1 MIPAGGPACLKLL
14 DLRLKLRSTMSRGKV
29 LLHARD
35 LSLSL
40 IENGG
45 SIRIVDGVDL
55 KVHEGETVGLIGP
68 TGTGKTVT
76 ARAIMRVLQPIL
88 FAKPVWEI
96 EGEILYRGRDIMN
109 LSEDE
114 LNELRGS
121 EMSMI
126 YQNPAGALNPMLV
139 IGHQTGEPVEAHED
153 IEAQRLKEVVI
164 DYLGKVELPDA
175 RRRFNFFKHQFSS
188 GESQRIMIAMA
199 LICWPSLLIADEPTS
214 ELDVTVQ
221 RQVLELLKRMK
232 EEFSLSTLL
241 ITHDLGVIAEMSD
254 HVYVMY
260 AGRIVEHGSVYKIF
274 DEPGHPYTRGL
285 LRSVPRIDEDHF
297 ELEGIPGE
305 PPQPPYNISG
315 CVFHPRCSHVEGR
328 CREEGPSLEEVEP
341 GHYVACL
348 RADEI

>member
-1 MIPAGGPACLKLL
+1 LN
-14 DLRLKLRSTMSRGKV
+14 RGKV
-29 LLHARD
+29 LLHARN

-40 IENGG
+40 IGDEG
-45 SIRIVDGVDL
+45 SIRVVDGVEL
-55 KVHEGETVGLIGP
+55 KIHEGETVGLIGP

-88 FAKPVWEI
+88 FERPIWEI
-96 EGEILYRGRDIMN
+96 EGEVLYRGRDLMN

-260 AGRIVEHGSVYKIF
+260 AGRIVEHG
-274 DEPGHPYTRGL
+274 TRERL
-285 LRSVPRIDEDHF
+285 
-297 ELEGIPGE
+297 
-305 PPQPPYNISG
+305 
-315 CVFHPRCSHVEGR
+315 
-328 CREEGPSLEEVEP
+328 
-341 GHYVACL
+341 
-348 RADEI
+348 

>member
-1 MIPAGGPACLKLL
+1 
-14 DLRLKLRSTMSRGKV
+14 LRRGKE
-29 LLHARD
+29 LLRVKN
-35 LSLSL
+35 LEISL
-40 IENGG
+40 IKKDD
-45 SIRIVDGVDL
+45 SIKIVDGVDL
-55 KVHEGETVGLIGP
+55 KIHEGETVGLIGP
-68 TGTGKTVT
+68 SGTGKTVT

-88 FAKPVWEI
+88 FEKPVWEI
-96 EGEILYRGRDIMN
+96 EGEVLYRGRDLMK

-153 IEAQRLKEVVI
+153 IEAQRLKEMVI
-164 DYLGKVELPDA
+164 DYLGKVELPEA

-188 GESQRIMIAMA
+188 GEAQRIMMAMA

-214 ELDVTVQ
+214 ELDVTIQ

-285 LRSVPRIDEDHF
+285 LRSIPRIDADHF

-305 PPQPPYNISG
+305 PPQPPYDIPG
-315 CVFHPRCSHVEGR
+315 CVFHPRCKYAEDLCGGER
-328 CREEGPSLEEVEP
+328 PALEEIVP
-341 GHYVACL
+341 GHFVACL
-348 RADEI
+348 RAMEI